1 MHLKKKL
8 TDLKPFIIFK
18 NDFVLLFFKVLE
30 SKN

>member
-1 MHLKKKL
+1 MHFLKNL

-18 NDFVLLFFKVLE
+18 NDFVSLFFKVLE